1 VVGGAGVEKIERED
15 VNRPEDAAEEEP
27 RHQQAEHAEGLRE
40 LAEAARCGLAH
51 QQRDGGMAVERGQ
64 RNQVEEEQQQ
74 VEHEQN
80 AEHDRQSLPDARP
93 GGRDHL
99 SEARDLRRGE
109 VAQPYT
115 CASGCQI
122 KAYNTAY
129 DPVYAWES
137 TPLGLALLASL
148 AFWLAAIAVYFYFF

>member
-1 VVGGAGVEKIERED
+1 MKSCCDYHGLECRE
-15 VNRPEDAAEEEP
+15 
-27 RHQQAEHAEGLRE
+27 
-40 LAEAARCGLAH
+40 
-51 QQRDGGMAVERGQ
+51 
-64 RNQVEEEQQQ
+64 
-74 VEHEQN
+74 
-80 AEHDRQSLPDARP
+80 
-93 GGRDHL
+93 GRDCPTRQAAKVWCDT
-99 SEARDLRRGE
+99 SKQFC
-109 VAQPYT
+109 AQPYT